1 MTTEEIDKPEVETE
15 GEVETEV
22 ETEVESETPST
33 DQEPEKRNDYE
44 ERASRMG
51 WVPQEK
57 FRGDPERWVDAKTF
71 VEKGENELPILRERL
86 RDSLRKQ
93 DESVRKLDELQET
106 VKEFRGYMTQAEERA
121 YKRAKRD
128 LEEQRN
134 AAKDAGD
141 FDRYDKVTQELTE
154 LDTSAKPVE
163 KREIKPDPM
172 KDPVFTGW
180 VGDNKW
186 FQDDPERAAYANGYG
201 AYLNQTKPHLH
212 GRAFLDEITK
222 AVKKEFPDKFENPR
236 RNDAPRVES
245 GGNGAKG
252 KSGGKSFDDLP
263 QEAKAACLRFEKQGL
278 VKRADYV
285 KDYFAE

>member
-1 MTTEEIDKPEVETE
+1 MTTEELDKPEVEAE
-15 GEVETEV
+15 GEV

-57 FRGDPERWVDAKTF
+57 FRGDASKWVDAKTF

-93 DESVRKLDELQET
+93 DDAIRDLGELKET
-106 VKEFRGYMTQAEERA
+106 VKDFRGYMTQVEERA

-141 FDRYDKVTQELTE
+141 FDRYDKVTQEITE
-154 LDTSAKPVE
+154 LETNAKPVE
-163 KREIKPDPM
+163 KREVKPDPS
-172 KDPVFTGW
+172 KDPVFMGW

-201 AYLNQTKPHLH
+201 QYLNQIKPHLH
-212 GRAFLDEITK
+212 GKAFLEEITN

-236 RNDAPRVES
+236 RNGTARVEA
-245 GGNGAKG
+245 GGGVQK
-252 KSGGKSFDDLP
+252 KSSGKSFDDLP
-263 QEAKAACLRFEKQGL
+263 KHAQETCMRFERQGL
-278 VKRADYV
+278 LKRADYV
-285 KDYFAE
+285 KDYFSE

>member
-1 MTTEEIDKPEVETE
+1 MTTETEELEKPEVDEVAEAETS
-15 GEVETEV
+15 EV
-22 ETEVESETPST
+22 ETPST
-33 DQEPEKRNDYE
+33 DQEPATKTDEYA

-51 WVPQEK
+51 WVPQDK
-57 FRGDPERWVDAKTF
+57 FRGDPSKWVDAKTF

-93 DESVRKLDELQET
+93 DESVRKLEELQET
-106 VKEFRGYMTQAEERA
+106 VKEFRGYMTKVEERA

-128 LEEQRN
+128 LEAQRE

-141 FDRYDKVTQELTE
+141 FNKYDEVTKELTE
-154 LDTSAKPVE
+154 LEASSKPVRPDNE
-163 KREIKPDPM
+163 REVKPDPM

-180 VGDNKW
+180 VGENKW

-212 GRAFLDEITK
+212 GKAFLDEITN
-222 AVKKEFPDKFENPR
+222 AVKKQFPDKFENPR
-236 RNDAPRVES
+236 RNGVPRVEAS
-245 GGNGAKG
+245 GGVQK
-252 KSGGKSFDDLP
+252 KQSGKSFEDLP
-263 QEAKAACLRFEKQGL
+263 EEAKAACLRFEKMGL